1 LCRFGLKCSGDI
13 SVASTG
19 IQELKHRILLLVIAS
34 LALLANAPARAEDH
48 NATFANLYWGA
59 QAAKD
64 RSDYARAEKDYL
76 LAVKEAEHFP
86 PNDCRLVRTL
96 EDLADVYELQG
107 LPQSAVPL
115 RERIVAI
122 YQKQFGDHYPRVAI
136 AMVKV
141 ALCYRT
147 QGNSV
152 QAETYYK
159 KALASYEGTYGA
171 DHVRVAEILGDL
183 GQLYI
188 LQGEYDKAEP
198 CYRRALAICAKTPA
212 DDKLRQYL
220 SDELACIL
228 EFHGKPAEAKKL
240 LSP

>member
-1 LCRFGLKCSGDI
+1 M
-13 SVASTG
+13 
-19 IQELKHRILLLVIAS
+19 IAA
-34 LALLANAPARAEDH
+34 LALLANAPARAEDY
-48 NATFANLYWGA
+48 NATFANLYWSA

-64 RSDYARAEKDYL
+64 HSDYARAEKAYL
-76 LAVKEAEHFP
+76 QAVKEAEHFSP
-86 PNDCRLVRTL
+86 ADCRLVRTL
-96 EDLADVYELQG
+96 EDLADCYELQG
-107 LPQSAVPL
+107 MPQSALPL
-115 RERIVAI
+115 REKIVAI
-122 YQKQFGDHYPRVAI
+122 YQKQFGDHYPRVAV
-136 AMVKV
+136 AVVKV
-141 ALCYRT
+141 ALCYRSL
-147 QGNSV
+147 GNST

-159 KALASYEGTYGA
+159 KALASYEGTYGT

-228 EFHGKPAEAKKL
+228 EFHGKPAEAKKY

>member
-1 LCRFGLKCSGDI
+1 
-13 SVASTG
+13 
-19 IQELKHRILLLVIAS
+19 VIAW
-34 LALLANAPARAEDH
+34 LALLANAPAHAEDH
-48 NATFANLYWGA
+48 NATFANLYWSA

-64 RSDYARAEKDYL
+64 RSDFARAEKGYL
-76 LAVKEAEHFP
+76 QAVKEAEHFP
-86 PNDCRLVRTL
+86 AADCRLARTL
-96 EDLADVYELQG
+96 EDLADCYEQQG
-107 LPQSAVPL
+107 LPQSAAPV

-122 YQKQFGDHYPRVAI
+122 YQKQFGEHYPRVAV
-136 AMVKV
+136 ALVKV
-141 ALCYRT
+141 ALCYRN
-147 QGNSV
+147 QGNST
-152 QAETYYK
+152 QAEAYYK
-159 KALASYEGTYGA
+159 KALASYEGTYGG

-198 CYRRALAICAKTPA
+198 CYRRALAICAKIPA

-228 EFHGKPAEAKKL
+228 EFHGKPGEAKKL

>member
-1 LCRFGLKCSGDI
+1 
-13 SVASTG
+13 
-19 IQELKHRILLLVIAS
+19 
-34 LALLANAPARAEDH
+34 LLAALPASAEDH
-48 NATFANLYWGA
+48 NATFASLYWAA

-64 RSDYARAEKDYL
+64 RSDFARAEKTYL
-76 LAVKEAEHFP
+76 QAVKEAEHFP
-86 PNDCRLVRTL
+86 ENDCRLSRTL
-96 EDLADVYELQG
+96 EDLADCYEQQG
-107 LPQSAVPL
+107 LPQLAVPV
-115 RERIVAI
+115 RERIAAM
-122 YQKQFGDHYPRVAI
+122 YQKEFGEHYPRVAV
-136 AMVKV
+136 ALVKT

-147 QGNSV
+147 MGNSA
-152 QAETYYK
+152 QAEAYYK
-159 KALASYEGTYGA
+159 RALAAYEGAYSG

-198 CYRRALAICAKTPA
+198 CYRRALAICSKTPV
-212 DDKLRQYL
+212 DEKLRQYL